1 MVSDDGIR
9 FSVIVDT
16 VPCGAVVNITAA
28 GSALNSHNTSAR
40 SLRCF
45 GSHGKTQPPALGQ
58 RKGCLQHDGDA
69 AHRIAAHVFVVF
81 AVVRVAPQK
90 LPGETGT
97 LHTIEI
103 GGRVLRPPTFII
115 RHASTPALL
124 SLKHGMPLPVAEY
137 LEASSRAE
145 GTAAATRVATP
156 CLVKGD
162 GIGVV
167 F

>member
-9 FSVIVDT
+9 SSVIVDA
-16 VPCGAVVNITAA
+16 VSDGAVVSITAA
-28 GSALNSHNTSAR
+28 GSALNSHKTSER

-58 RKGCLQHDGDA
+58 RKGRLQHDGPA
-69 AHRIAAHVFVVF
+69 RRIAAHVFVVF
-81 AVVRVAPQK
+81 AVVGVAPQE

-103 GGRVLRPPTFII
+103 GGRVVRPPTFII
-115 RHASTPALL
+115 RHATTPALL
-124 SLKHGMPLPVAEY
+124 GLKQGMPLPVAEY
-137 LEASSRAE
+137 LDASSRAE
-145 GTAAATRVATP
+145 VTAVATRVATP
-156 CLVKGD
+156 RSVKGD

-167 F
+167 L